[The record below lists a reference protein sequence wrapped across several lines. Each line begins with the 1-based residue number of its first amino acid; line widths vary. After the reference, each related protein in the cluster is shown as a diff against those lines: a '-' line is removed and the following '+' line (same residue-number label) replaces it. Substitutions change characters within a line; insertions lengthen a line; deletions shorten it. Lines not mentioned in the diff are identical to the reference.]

1 MCSINFQDT
10 HGLIKFLDENSTAIV
25 PVNLIQKKETLEYG
39 GTCGVVWSYKKVYNG
54 FLICSGIYYIYVLCV
69 YVIIPQRS
77 GRLKRNCVGFCNL
90 NLIVV

>member
-1 MCSINFQDT
+1 M
-10 HGLIKFLDENSTAIV
+10 
-25 PVNLIQKKETLEYG
+25 
-39 GTCGVVWSYKKVYNG
+39 YNG
-54 FLICSGIYYIYVLCV
+54 FLICSGIYYIYVLCVCV